1 MPIKG
6 IILIIAIAVVVA
18 VAERESIY
26 RWLNNDIFGDD
37 EENEEDDFK

>member
-6 IILIIAIAVVVA
+6 IILIIAVAVVVA

-26 RWLNNDIFGDD
+26 RWLNNDIFEDD
-37 EENEEDDFK
+37 EDNEEDNIK